1 MHKYIIKHYIDK
13 LRLIDVKNFISDN
26 NYNVTDDELHIIYNT
41 IKNDWYKLLYGDYKS
56 VFNKIKSHFNKDT
69 YNNMIELYHYYK
81 NKYKSYL

>member
-13 LRLIDVKNFISDN
+13 LRLTDVKKFISDN

-41 IKNDWYKLLYGDYKS
+41 IKNDWHELLYGNYNS
-56 VFNKIKSHFNKDT
+56 VFNKIKSHFNEDT
-69 YNNMIELYHYYK
+69 YNDMINLYHYYK